1 MTRIRPIAALRWSVV
16 WLFVLSGCRADRM
29 ATATDVVLQFYT
41 MRDAVGGTGAPSAKE
56 LAALRPFITD
66 TLALT
71 LAMADSLRR
80 ADIVRAPDEKP
91 RFAEG
96 DLYSSMFEGATTY
109 RVLPA
114 GSDGNLVRVHVE
126 FTNDRQRPTVRWTDT
141 VVVVQHAGRWLVEDI
156 RYGATWDFSN
166 KGSLRRALVAVP

>member
-1 MTRIRPIAALRWSVV
+1 MMQARLHTAWRWSVV
-16 WLFVLSGCRADRM
+16 GLYVLSGCRAERM

-80 ADIVRAPDEKP
+80 ADIARAPDAKP

-96 DLYSSMFEGATTY
+96 DLYSSMFEGATIF

-114 GSDGNLVRVHVE
+114 GSNGNPVLVHVE

-156 RYGATWDFSN
+156 RYGATWGFSN